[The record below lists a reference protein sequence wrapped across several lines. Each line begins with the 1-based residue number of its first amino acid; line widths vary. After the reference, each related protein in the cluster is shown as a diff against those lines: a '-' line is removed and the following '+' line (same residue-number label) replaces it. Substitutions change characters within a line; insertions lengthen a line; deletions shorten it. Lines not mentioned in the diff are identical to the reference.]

1 MNRRKTGQKAVVI
14 LIVFV
19 AIFGLMGYKK
29 NVYADST
36 TVTHVLKQG
45 MQNSE
50 VAALQERLKELN
62 LFSTNVTGYFGNITK
77 QSVMSFQSSNGLYAD
92 GVVGPITADAL
103 FNQQQQVLAK
113 TETVSRGDSDRQNV
127 LIPWFNG
134 VEDIFSLGS
143 EAIVTD
149 VDTGISFRVKRTGG
163 TNHSDTETL
172 SKEDTELLKKIFNGQ
187 WSWERR
193 AVIVTVGNRII
204 AASMAGMPHAG
215 RDDKPARA
223 IVSNRS
229 DGYGTGVNYDS
240 IKGNGMS
247 GHFDIHFLN
256 SRTHGTNRVDE
267 KHQAMIQKAAKI
279 YMN

>member
-19 AIFGLMGYKK
+19 AIFGLMGYKNK
-29 NVYADST
+29 VYAAST

-215 RDDKPARA
+215 RDDKPART

>member
-19 AIFGLMGYKK
+19 AIFGLMGYKNK
-29 NVYADST
+29 VYAAST

-77 QSVMSFQSSNGLYAD
+77 QSVVSFQSSNGLYTD

-172 SKEDTELLKKIFNGQ
+172 SKGDTELLKKIFDGK